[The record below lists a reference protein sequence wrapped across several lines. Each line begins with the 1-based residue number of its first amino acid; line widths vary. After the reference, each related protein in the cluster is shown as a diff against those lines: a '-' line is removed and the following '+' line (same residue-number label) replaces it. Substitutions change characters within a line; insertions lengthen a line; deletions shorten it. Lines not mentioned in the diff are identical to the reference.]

1 MIFLELF
8 YEFFIIGL
16 FTFGGGYA
24 MIPLV
29 KDAVLK
35 HSWLTEGEFLNMIGV
50 SEVTP
55 GPIAINMATYVGSTQ
70 GGLTELGTFGSFLG
84 SLCATLGVVL
94 PAFIIM
100 LIIAMLL
107 KKFMK
112 NKYVQSALKGI
123 TPVAIALIMSA
134 GITLLMDVLFPVH
147 IVNGTID
154 YSFNYQSIFIFG
166 LVLINAFFI
175 WRVFNKKLNPI
186 TVILS
191 SAVIGIIVCY
201 SMPPIV

>member
-29 KDAVLK
+29 RNTTI
-35 HSWLTEGEFLNMIGV
+35 SRGWLSEGEFLNMIGV

-55 GPIAINMATYVGSTQ
+55 GPIAINMATYVGSTM
-70 GGLTELGTFGSFLG
+70 GGQTELGAFGSFLG
-84 SLCATLGVVL
+84 SLVATLGVIF
-94 PAFIIM
+94 PAFLIM
-100 LIIAMLL
+100 LLIAILL
-107 KKFMK
+107 KKIIK
-112 NKYVQSALKGI
+112 NRYVQAVLKGI
-123 TPVAIALIMSA
+123 TPIAIALILSA
-134 GITLLMDVLFPVH
+134 GIILFMDVMFPVS
-147 IVNGTID
+147 IVDGAITCEFD
-154 YSFNYQSIFIFG
+154 FRAIFVFG
-166 LVLINAFFI
+166 LVLINVFFL

-191 SAVIGIIVCY
+191 SAVIGIIACY
-201 SMPPIV
+201 CFPF